1 MMVNADEIL
10 NLYNHSQNAPKSQN
24 DMENLINLMWAHFG
38 KCVAD
43 GGYFFGDG
51 LSP

>member
-1 MMVNADEIL
+1 MIFIAKEIL
-10 NLYNHSQNAPKSQN
+10 YIHNSSQNAPKSQN